1 LKNSVMPAVL
11 EKSPTQYQID
21 PNGIPIKPG
30 YRKPFTSE
38 TARQSRAKAEVNLQA
53 ERDLYRKLGLHKQR
67 RPRNLLY
74 AVQQAIVR
82 HCNFSCEP
90 NLADCGMAHAKNA
103 KLFTDIYLTI
113 TGRNPTMVNQPK
125 RGHKPHLAGPSPSPL
140 QPSSTP
146 LNSPTIT
153 PQSSDQNA
161 SRVKPEG
168 VNSAESGVCAPLHV
182 PGEKPSMSGN
192 VEK

>member
-1 LKNSVMPAVL
+1 MPAVL
-11 EKSPTQYQID
+11 EESPTQYQID

-38 TARQSRAKAEVNLQA
+38 TAKLSRAKAEVNLQA
-53 ERDLYRKLGLHKQR
+53 ERELYRKLGLHKQR

-90 NLADCGMAHAKNA
+90 NLADCGMAHARNA

-113 TGRNPTMVNQPK
+113 TGRNPVMVNQPK
-125 RGHKPHLAGPSPSPL
+125 RGQKPHLAGQPPTAPIAPISPL
-140 QPSSTP
+140 
-146 LNSPTIT
+146 
-153 PQSSDQNA
+153 
-161 SRVKPEG
+161 
-168 VNSAESGVCAPLHV
+168 ESGNQSANSSSAKPTPEQAASPATV
-182 PGEKPSMSGN
+182 PKTDDTPF
-192 VEK
+192 